1 MIGSFRVRLLVVIV
15 ITALVGFLMQ
25 ASNSSRA
32 TVEPVI
38 KYIIG
43 TDYNVEQAV
52 SNLAANI
59 KDHFRT
65 AAPVTSEMVVQM
77 PCQFTGIDKNYGW
90 FFNLKA
96 NKQEFYPGIDLRVE
110 ENSLVRP
117 VMPGKVDKITIDG
130 EQRSIRIKHDNG
142 QVSLYEGLKEILV
155 NENDQ
160 IILDSVLGK
169 SGQNLYFELRD
180 DNGPVDPQ
188 FIFK

>member
-1 MIGSFRVRLLVVIV
+1 
-15 ITALVGFLMQ
+15 
-25 ASNSSRA
+25 
-32 TVEPVI
+32 
-38 KYIIG
+38 
-43 TDYNVEQAV
+43 
-52 SNLAANI
+52 
-59 KDHFRT
+59 
-65 AAPVTSEMVVQM
+65 
-77 PCQFTGIDKNYGW
+77 
-90 FFNLKA
+90 
-96 NKQEFYPGIDLRVE
+96 
-110 ENSLVRP
+110 
-117 VMPGKVDKITIDG
+117 MPGKVDKITIDG